1 MKGYFMIENRFTVDV
16 TFKTAT
22 LVYYWTFLLKVQPQG
37 VA

>member
-1 MKGYFMIENRFTVDV
+1 MIENRFTVEV

-22 LVYYWTFLLKVQPQG
+22 LFDYWTFLLKVQPQG